1 MLPFSAVNTAKM
13 WINIRPFFSRDS
25 IPFLWQGCP
34 NYDLKLHKNT
44 MLKSSVNMQL
54 SGGQDIF
61 LYQWLRVSQFLIAI
75 RYSDLF
81 GIKFRI
87 PTRNIAITFH
97 C

>member
-61 LYQWLRVSQFLIAI
+61 FVSMF
-75 RYSDLF
+75 
-81 GIKFRI
+81 
-87 PTRNIAITFH
+87 TRLTISNSHTV
-97 C
+97 